1 MDEMERLNNF
11 TDMLETSE
19 RNRQLPLVT
28 IITPAHNR
36 ASFLKETIQSV
47 LAQDYPCIE
56 YIVLDDGSTDNTRE
70 VLEKYSGTICW
81 ESHSNI
87 GETRTANKGFGK
99 AKGEIVCVVNSDDPL
114 LPGAVITAVEFL
126 QSHSDILVAYP
137 DWIRIGPDSEVIE
150 YVQVPEYDYLYM
162 LRYHHCIVG
171 PGAFIR
177 RKAFELAGVR
187 DPNFRYVADFEY
199 WLRLGLYGPFA
210 RIPKTLATFR
220 VHPVSASVCHKG
232 AVMAYEHIRLIKK
245 FYSLPDLPQEIR
257 KVRSEAF
264 SSAHYVAAEMC
275 GPERKAACKHY
286 FKSILYHPAIFLNE
300 YKMKLTLS
308 EMLPRQLFKTLRLVW
323 CMMHPVLRFSRRA
336 LRSVVVRGHR
346 FFKLNL

>member
-1 MDEMERLNNF
+1 MKRLNNF
-11 TDMLETSE
+11 SDLLEASE
-19 RNRQLPLVT
+19 KRGRLPLVT
-28 IITPAHNR
+28 IITPAYNR

-47 LAQDYPCIE
+47 LNQDYPKIE
-56 YIVLDDGSTDNTRE
+56 YIVLDDGSTDNTCE
-70 VLEKYSGTICW
+70 VLKKYSRKIFW
-81 ESHSNI
+81 ESHSNM
-87 GETRTANKGFGK
+87 GETLTTNKGFGM

-114 LPGAVITAVEFL
+114 LPGAVHTAVEFL
-126 QSHSDILVAYP
+126 QSHADILVAYP

-162 LRYHHCIVG
+162 LRCHHCIVG

-177 RKAFELAGVR
+177 CKSFDLAGMR
-187 DPNFRYVADFEY
+187 DPDFKYVADFEY

-220 VHPVSASVCHKG
+220 EHPVSASVSHRG
-232 AVMAYEHIRLIKK
+232 VVMADEHIRLIKK
-245 FYSLPDLPQEIR
+245 FYLRPGLPQQIK

-275 GPERKAACKHY
+275 GPEKKAACKHY
-286 FKSILYHPAIFLNE
+286 VKSILYHPSSFFDK
-300 YKMKLTLS
+300 YKFKLTLS
-308 EMLPRQLFKTLRLVW
+308 EVLPQPLFKTLHLVW
-323 CMMHPVLRFSRRA
+323 RMIRPVLRFSRRV
-336 LRSVVVRGHR
+336 LRPVVVRGHR